1 MKNSIF
7 SNELTLSEVIAL
19 FKKVDS
25 FDKTN
30 YRPVILLSH
39 LSKVF
44 VTIIYNQID
53 EYIEPLS
60 NLMTAFRKNHNTLHS
75 LLKMLKNLRKL

>member
-44 VTIIYNQID
+44 VTIIYN
-53 EYIEPLS
+53 
-60 NLMTAFRKNHNTLHS
+60 
-75 LLKMLKNLRKL
+75 